1 LRSVIRAGNT
11 GPDFGVRRVFHVTN
25 TLAVLLGA
33 VILGGIAWDVAV
45 NDSTNLVFLGKKL
58 LEFIEWIAF
67 WR

>member
-1 LRSVIRAGNT
+1 M
-11 GPDFGVRRVFHVTN
+11 TN

-33 VILGGIAWDVAV
+33 VILGGIAVDVAI

-58 LEFIEWIAF
+58 LEFIEWVAF